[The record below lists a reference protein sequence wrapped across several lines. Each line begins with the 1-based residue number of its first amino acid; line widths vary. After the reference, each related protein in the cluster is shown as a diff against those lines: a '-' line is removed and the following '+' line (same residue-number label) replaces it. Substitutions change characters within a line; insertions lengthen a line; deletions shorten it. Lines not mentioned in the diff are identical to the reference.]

1 MKIID
6 NLEQNSE
13 EWFLARSGK
22 ITGSVFHTLIG
33 NGETRNSL
41 IYKLAYEQINKRP
54 MEEERY
60 ENEHMRRGHEL
71 EPLARDMYRI
81 KTGEDVKEVGFV
93 LGEDEEYTGCSP
105 DGLVGQYGLLE
116 IKAPI
121 ISTMI
126 KQIIEDKIKKEYY
139 TQIQYNLFI
148 SKRDWCDYVMYN
160 ENLPL
165 YIKRIEVDNKFV
177 EETIIPNIERAKKD
191 ILEAQDKLLNYVNNN
206 IYR

>member
-6 NLEQNSE
+6 NLEQNTE
-13 EWFLARSGK
+13 EWFIHRAGK

-41 IYKLAYEQINKRP
+41 IYKLAFEQINKRP

-60 ENEHMRRGHEL
+60 ENEHMKRGHEL

-81 KTGEDVKEVGFV
+81 KTNQEVKEVGFV
-93 LGEDEEYTGCSP
+93 LGDDEVYTGCSP
-105 DGLVGQYGLLE
+105 DGLVGEDGLIE

-126 KQIIEDKIKKEYY
+126 KQIVEDKIKKEYY

-148 SKRDWCDYVMYN
+148 SKRKWADYVMYN
-160 ENLPL
+160 EQLPL

-191 ILEAQDKLLNYVNNN
+191 ILEAQEKLINYVNNN
-206 IYR
+206 K